1 MFTAIWD
8 SPRAYP
14 RTLMKRGTT
23 VTSVNYCNMLRNELR
38 LAIFTKR
45 RGRLSQD
52 VLLLHNNACLHTAH
66 LTINTIQ
73 KLNCEVLKHPAHSP
87 DLAPSNFH
95 LFELLKNTLRGRR
108 FADDDEAKRAVHE
121 WLCNRPKNFFPS
133 GIKKLADCSAKW
145 KEKKRNYF
153 EK

>member
-1 MFTAIWD
+1 MFWD
-8 SPRAYP
+8 S
-14 RTLMKRGTT
+14 KRPILAHNMEKGTT
-23 VTSVNYCNMLRNELR
+23 VTSVNYCDMLRNEVTP
-38 LAIFTKR
+38 AVCTKWT
-45 RGRLSQD
+45 GRLSESIAS
-52 VLLLHNNACLHTAH
+52 LHENARPLMAH

-73 KLNCEVLKHPAHSP
+73 KLNWEVLKHPAHSP

-108 FADDDEAKRAVHE
+108 FADDNEAKRAVHE